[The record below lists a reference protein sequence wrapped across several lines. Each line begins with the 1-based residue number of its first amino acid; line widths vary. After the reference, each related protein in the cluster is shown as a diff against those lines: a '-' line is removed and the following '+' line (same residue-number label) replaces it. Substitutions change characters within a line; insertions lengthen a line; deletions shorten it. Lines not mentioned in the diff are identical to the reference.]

1 MRFWKK
7 NGIVEG
13 PIRRQKENNNSN
25 REDLIRII
33 NFKKGL
39 SWSNEGL
46 ASEK

>member
-7 NGIVEG
+7 NGIAEG

-25 REDLIRII
+25 RENSIIRII

-39 SWSNEGL
+39 S
-46 ASEK
+46 